1 MRKRIVQVVFF
12 LFLAGAFTACGDKGT
27 ELKKDGFDRKALL
40 TNVGNKLIAPGYL
53 AFNAAATE
61 LHAAAG
67 QFAASPDAASLG
79 TLQNKLKDAYR
90 AYQSVA
96 PFEFGPAEQELI
108 RANLNTFPTD
118 VSQINANLGAG
129 TYDLGT
135 ASNLDAKGFPALD
148 YLLFGLGADADAV
161 VGQYTTDADAAR
173 RKKYLTDL
181 TQEIKAKAEKV
192 HTAWSAAGGNYLNTF
207 VNADGT
213 DQGSSL
219 GLLVNQL
226 NWEYELLKN
235 AKIGIPLGKK
245 TLGTPLPENV
255 EAYYSGMSA
264 ELARLSLQTLE
275 NVYFGKDKSGNNGT
289 GLDDYLVSLNARRGE
304 TTLAEA
310 IAGQFQTAKSK
321 LAAVGDP
328 LAGTIRSNAGP
339 VNEAYAEIQRGVVLL
354 KSDLPSQLGV
364 LITYQDNDGD

>member
-1 MRKRIVQVVFF
+1 MRRRIVQVIFF
-12 LFLAGAFTACGDKGT
+12 LSLAGAFTACNDKGT

-40 TNVGNKLIAPGYL
+40 ANVGTNIIVPNYA
-53 AFNAAATE
+53 AFNAAATQ

-67 QFAASPDAASLG
+67 QFTANPDASSLG
-79 TLQNKLKDAYR
+79 ALQNGLKEAYR

-96 PFEFGPAEQELI
+96 LFELGPAEQELM

-118 VSQINANLGAG
+118 VRQINANIGAG
-129 TYDLGT
+129 TYDLAT

-148 YLLFGLGADADAV
+148 YLLFGLGTDAPAI
-161 VGQYTTDADAAR
+161 VGQYITDANAAR

-181 TQEIKAKAEKV
+181 TQEIEAKAEKV
-192 HTAWSAAGGNYLNTF
+192 NTAWSATGGNYLNTF

-213 DQGSSL
+213 DAGSSL

-226 NWEYELLKN
+226 NFEYELLKN
-235 AKIGIPLGKK
+235 AKLGIPVGKK
-245 TLGTPLPENV
+245 TLGTPLPESV
-255 EAYYSGMSA
+255 EAYYSGMSS
-264 ELARLSLQTLE
+264 ELARLGFQTVE
-275 NVYFGKDKSGNNGT
+275 NVYFGKDRSGNNGT

-310 IAGQFQTAKSK
+310 IASQFQVVKTK
-321 LAAVGDP
+321 LAALNDP
-328 LAGTIRSNAGP
+328 LSAAIRTNPAP
-339 VNEAYAEIQRGVVLL
+339 VNEAYAEVQRGVVLL

>member
-1 MRKRIVQVVFF
+1 MIRVIFF
-12 LFLAGAFTACGDKGT
+12 LSLASAFTACSDKGT

-40 TNVGNKLIAPGYL
+40 ANIGNNIIVPNYV
-53 AFNAAATE
+53 AFNAAAAQ
-61 LHAAAG
+61 LHTAAG
-67 QFAASPDAASLG
+67 QFAANPDVSSLG
-79 TLQNKLKDAYR
+79 ALQNKFKEAYR

-96 PFEFGPAEQELI
+96 LFELGPAEQELL
-108 RANLNTFPTD
+108 RASLNTFPAD
-118 VSQINANLGAG
+118 VNQINANIGAG

-148 YLLFGLGADADAV
+148 YLLFGLGTDAPAV
-161 VGQYTTDADAAR
+161 AWQYTTDANAAK

-181 TQEIKAKAEKV
+181 TLEIKNKAEKV
-192 HTAWSAAGGNYLNTF
+192 NTAWSATGGNYFNTF

-213 DQGSSL
+213 DAGSSL

-235 AKIGIPLGKK
+235 AKLGIPLGKK
-245 TLGTPLPENV
+245 TLGTPLPESV
-255 EAYYSGMSA
+255 EAYYSGMSS
-264 ELARLSLQTLE
+264 ELARLGFQNLE

-310 IAGQFQTAKSK
+310 IAGQLQMAKNK
-321 LAAVGDP
+321 LAALNDP
-328 LAGTIRSNAGP
+328 LASAIRTNPTPA
-339 VNEAYAEIQRGVVLL
+339 NEAYAEIQRGVVLL

>member
-1 MRKRIVQVVFF
+1 MRSRITQVIFF
-12 LFLAGAFTACGDKGT
+12 LSLAGAFTACNDKGT
-27 ELKKDGFDRKALL
+27 ELKNDGFDRKALL
-40 TNVGNKLIAPGYL
+40 ANVGNNIIAPNYL
-53 AFNAAATE
+53 AFNGAAAQ

-67 QFAASPDAASLG
+67 QFAANPDASSLG
-79 TLQNKLKDAYR
+79 ALQNGLKEAYR
-90 AYQSVA
+90 TYQSVA
-96 PFEFGPAEQELI
+96 LFELGPAEQELL

-118 VSQINANLGAG
+118 VKQINANIGAG

-148 YLLFGLGADADAV
+148 YLVFGLGTDATAI
-161 VGQYTTDADAAR
+161 VGQYTTDANAAR

-192 HTAWSAAGGNYLNTF
+192 NTAWSATGGNYLNTF

-213 DQGSSL
+213 DAGSSL

-235 AKIGIPLGKK
+235 AKLGIPVGKK
-245 TLGTPLPENV
+245 TLGTPLPESV
-255 EAYYSGMSA
+255 EAYYGSMSA
-264 ELARLSLQTLE
+264 ELARLGFQNIE
-275 NVYFGKDKSGNNGT
+275 NVYFGRDKSGNNGP
-289 GLDDYLVSLNARRGE
+289 GLDDYLTSLNARRGE
-304 TTLAEA
+304 TSLAEA
-310 IAGQFQTAKSK
+310 IAGQLQVVKNK
-321 LAAVGDP
+321 LAALNDP
-328 LAGTIRSNAGP
+328 LAGAIRTNPAP
-339 VNEAYAEIQRGVVLL
+339 VNEAYAEIQKGVVLL

>member
-1 MRKRIVQVVFF
+1 VLFF
-12 LFLAGAFTACGDKGT
+12 LSLAGAFTACGDKGT

-40 TNVGNKLIAPGYL
+40 SNVGNNIIMPNYS
-53 AFNAAATE
+53 AFNTAAAQ

-67 QFAASPDAASLG
+67 QFTASPDASSLG
-79 TLQNKLKDAYR
+79 TLQNQLKEAYR

-96 PFEFGPAEQELI
+96 LFELGPAEQELL

-118 VSQINANLGAG
+118 VNQINANIGAG

-148 YLLFGLGADADAV
+148 YLLFGLGTDAPAL
-161 VGQYTTDADAAR
+161 VGQYTTDANAAK

-181 TQEIKAKAEKV
+181 TMEIKTKAEKV
-192 HTAWSAAGGNYLNTF
+192 NTAWSVTGGNYLNTF

-213 DQGSSL
+213 DAGSSL

-235 AKIGIPLGKK
+235 AKLGIPLGKK
-245 TLGTPLPENV
+245 TLGTPLPESV
-255 EAYYSGMSA
+255 EAYYSGMSS
-264 ELARLSLQTLE
+264 ELARLGLQNIE
-275 NVYFGKDKSGNNGT
+275 NVYFGIHRSGNNGI

-310 IAGQFQTAKSK
+310 IADQLRVVKNK
-321 LAAVGDP
+321 LAALNDP
-328 LAGTIRSNAGP
+328 LAGAIRTNPAP
-339 VNEAYAEIQRGVVLL
+339 VNEAYAEIQKGVVLL